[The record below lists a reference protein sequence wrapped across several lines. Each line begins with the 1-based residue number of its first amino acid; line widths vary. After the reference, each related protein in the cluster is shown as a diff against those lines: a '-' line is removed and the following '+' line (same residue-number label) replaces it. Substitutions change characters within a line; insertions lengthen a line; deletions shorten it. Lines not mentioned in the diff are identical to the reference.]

1 MTSQQSLERLVA
13 GWMADQPAVASD
25 AELIDRVVATTGG
38 QRPRPR
44 WLALLLE
51 APMRTHARVTV
62 GSPTRRMA
70 FVVALLI
77 LGLLAAVGVGSLLLQ
92 RQPQTA
98 DWPGFRGGA
107 GHDGTGGAGPIGNP
121 IVQWTA
127 GLGAP
132 IRNNITV
139 VAGLAIVPSEDGVLH
154 AIRVADGL
162 EQWTYLPGTSLAG
175 PVGSA
180 DLVYVTDGRGILHG
194 LDVTTGVVRWNGS
207 GAVSAASPPTLSDGS
222 ILVGTSV
229 GHVVAFDARTGVLRW
244 DTAVSSA
251 SEIVSSPAAG
261 GGLIYAAS
269 PTGGLVALRA
279 TTGQVAWRFDTGGDP
294 GGDPAGTVVYADGIA
309 YVGTPSDA
317 PTGRLRAVDAATGQL
332 RWVVDEPLFSPS
344 VVGSLAISG
353 SAHGVISAR
362 DVATGIERW
371 RLQTGGVNQP
381 PAIAGGIAFLAADTD
396 RQILAIDVATGR
408 ILWRLPVDGGNQCCL
423 AVARGLVF
431 AGTMAG
437 TVYAIGGD
445 GQAIGPGQPSLV
457 APGSP
462 APSRPGGSAS
472 ASAGQTAS
480 PPVVDPFA
488 VTRRIEPN
496 DLRLDQ
502 LLGLVVAPS
511 GDIYVTDLSDHVT
524 RLDRTGRFVSSWGGT
539 GSAPGRF
546 DFTPA
551 STTENVHGSIG
562 VGPDGSVYVSDLDNH
577 RVQVFA
583 PDGKPLR
590 QFGSIGTGPGQFGL
604 AYDLSADADGN
615 VYVLDD
621 GLRNLRKFSPTGSQ
635 IWTADGST
643 DPVLAGHGHTATL
656 DSLGRVVL
664 VNDDLGKVAY
674 VDADGSVVDSFDAP
688 GCDAPVDREGNVY
701 VSGCGTALT
710 QVFDAQHRLIGSSD
724 IGIEFLRFGPEG
736 EAVAISQDGA
746 ILFLTVNLPPS

>member
-13 GWMADQPAVASD
+13 GWMAEQPPVASD
-25 AELIDRVVATTGG
+25 VALIDRVIETTAR
-38 QRPRPR
+38 QRPRAG
-44 WLALLLE
+44 WLALLRE
-51 APMRTHARVTV
+51 APMRTHARVVV

-70 FVVALLI
+70 LVVALLI
-77 LGLLAAVGVGSLLLQ
+77 LGLLAAVGVGSFLVQ
-92 RQPQTA
+92 RQTQSA
-98 DWPGFRGGA
+98 DWPGFRGGP
-107 GHDGTGGAGPIGNP
+107 GHDGTGATGPVGNP
-121 IVQWTA
+121 VVRWTA
-127 GLGAP
+127 SLGAP
-132 IRNNITV
+132 IKNNFTV
-139 VAGLAIVPSEDGVLH
+139 IDGLAIVPTEDGVLH
-154 AIRVADGL
+154 AIRIADGL
-162 EQWTYLPGTSLAG
+162 EQWTYMPGTSLAG

-194 LDVTTGVVRWNGS
+194 LDVTTGAVRWNGS
-207 GAVSAASPPTLSDGS
+207 GAVSAASPPTISDGS
-222 ILVGTSV
+222 VFVGTWV

-244 DTAVSSA
+244 DTAVSPA
-251 SEIVSSPAAG
+251 SEVVDSPGAG

-269 PTGGLVALRA
+269 PTGGLVALPA
-279 TTGQVAWRFDTGGDP
+279 STGELAWRFDTGGDP
-294 GGDPAGTVVYADGIA
+294 VGTVVYADGIA
-309 YVGTPSDA
+309 YVGTPSDE

-344 VVGSLAISG
+344 VAGTLAISG
-353 SAHGVISAR
+353 SDIGVISAR
-362 DVATGIERW
+362 DVLTGTERW
-371 RLQTGGVNQP
+371 RLQTGGTNLP
-381 PAIAGGIAFLAADTD
+381 PAIAGGIAFVAADTD

-408 ILWRLPVDGGNQCCL
+408 ILWRLPVDAEIQCCL

-437 TVYAIGGD
+437 TVYAVGGD
-445 GQAIGPGQPSLV
+445 GQAIVPGQPSLV
-457 APGSP
+457 VPGSP
-462 APSRPGGSAS
+462 APSRPATSAS
-472 ASAGQTAS
+472 ASAGQTAM
-480 PPVVDPFA
+480 PPVVDPFT
-488 VTRRIEPN
+488 VTRRIEPD

-511 GDIYVTDLSDHVT
+511 GDIYVTDLSNHVT
-524 RLDRTGRFVSSWGGT
+524 RLDRTGRINSSWGGT
-539 GSAPGRF
+539 GSGPGRF

-551 STTENVHGSIG
+551 SSSENVHGSIG

-577 RVQVFA
+577 RVQVFT
-583 PDGKPLR
+583 PDGKAVR

-604 AYDLSADADGN
+604 AYDLTADADGN